1 MVYAG
6 ELSEQGVR
14 RAVEAGHTYVK
25 LTGGSA
31 PDIRLEARR
40 RGTGSPTAIFGDTLA
55 SDVPV
60 DFTAQVLGGD
70 SSYQLQVIK
79 DGDLLSSRGVSG
91 GSFSTNF
98 SSTGPGRYRLQLM
111 QGTQIV
117 AVSTPIWVSG
127 SAGTGGGQTAG
138 GATPAPAPNP
148 DELQAG
154 FGSGGPSRARR
165 GSFLMRCRV
174 RTTGKRV
181 CRMRAVA
188 KACGR
193 KRTIAFGRA
202 TTTARSKLVR
212 LKLNR
217 CGRRLVS
224 RRPRG
229 VRIRLELR
237 ARDMPG
243 REDVATKR
251 AVLRPAGR

>member
-1 MVYAG
+1 
-6 ELSEQGVR
+6 
-14 RAVEAGHTYVK
+14 
-25 LTGGSA
+25 
-31 PDIRLEARR
+31 
-40 RGTGSPTAIFGDTLA
+40 
-55 SDVPV
+55 
-60 DFTAQVLGGD
+60 
-70 SSYQLQVIK
+70 
-79 DGDLLSSRGVSG
+79 
-91 GSFSTNF
+91 
-98 SSTGPGRYRLQLM
+98 M

-127 SAGTGGGQTAG
+127 SAGTGGGPAGG
-138 GATPAPAPNP
+138 GATPTPAAKP

-154 FGSGGPSRARR
+154 FGAGGPSRARR

-188 KACGR
+188 TACGR

-202 TTTARSKLVR
+202 ETNTRSKLVR

-217 CGRRLVS
+217 CGRRLLA
-224 RRPRG
+224 RKPRG
-229 VRIRLELR
+229 ARIRLEVR
-237 ARDMPG
+237 ARDMLG